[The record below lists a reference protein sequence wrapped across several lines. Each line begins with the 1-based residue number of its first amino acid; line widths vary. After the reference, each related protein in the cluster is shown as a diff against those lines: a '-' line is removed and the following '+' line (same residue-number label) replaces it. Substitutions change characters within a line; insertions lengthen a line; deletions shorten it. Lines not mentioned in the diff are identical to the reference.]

1 MALDAVEIHAFA
13 SDVTA
18 ELPLTPAPPVSA
30 GKRKAVKHVGPRGP
44 LFRGLPSPPLL
55 VGVAVLALAV
65 GGAVVSA
72 EPQPTLVS
80 GDQARGV
87 APVSAMSGSTGSGR
101 VTAVGDRNRPVSRDS
116 SRQALAEA
124 ADAELVAQAEKQAR
138 QRDAALGQL
147 AAAAETQAAKLAS
160 NQWVLPLRP
169 SVTTATFGQV
179 GLWASSHT
187 GLDFNGESGDPI
199 YSVARGTVTSAG
211 YDGAYGNKT
220 VVTLEDGTE
229 IWYCHQTTMDVSP
242 GDTVSADEVIGTV
255 GTTGNVTGSHLHVE
269 VRPGGGDPV
278 DPYAAFVVH
287 GVTP

>member
-1 MALDAVEIHAFA
+1 MKHAG
-13 SDVTA
+13 S
-18 ELPLTPAPPVSA
+18 
-30 GKRKAVKHVGPRGP
+30 RGP
-44 LFRGLPSPPLL
+44 LFKGLPSPPLL
-55 VGVAVLALAV
+55 VGVTVLAFAV

-72 EPQPTLVS
+72 EQPQLAS
-80 GDQARGV
+80 GDQAPSFASATAMNGSAGTGRISAVTDRRG
-87 APVSAMSGSTGSGR
+87 
-101 VTAVGDRNRPVSRDS
+101 PVSRDS
-116 SRQALAEA
+116 SRQALAET

-147 AAAAETQAAKLAS
+147 AAAAESQAAKLAS

-169 SVTTATFGQV
+169 SITTATFGQV

-187 GLDFNGESGDPI
+187 GLDFNGETGDPI
-199 YSVARGTVTSAG
+199 YSIARGTVTSAG
-211 YDGAYGNKT
+211 YDGSYGNKT

-229 IWYCHQTTMDVSP
+229 IWYAHQTTIGVSV
-242 GDTVSADEVIGTV
+242 GDTVAADEVIGTV

-287 GVTP
+287 GVTRRSAAERGGVTMVVEQATADRACEGGDEHVETR